1 MTHPLSEKIRDR
13 ETYVLG
19 GPSLL
24 MSLCGQAADE
34 LDRQSAEIATLTA
47 EVERLRDR
55 TPITSAE
62 PAWSRI
68 NGLFEKHNLP
78 PPPTRLRDELTAH
91 LIAHDRCGGYQ
102 P

>member
-1 MTHPLSEKIRDR
+1 MHPLRFDCAAFALR
-13 ETYVLG
+13 EV
-19 GPSLL
+19 
-24 MSLCGQAADE
+24 ADE